1 MSVPVPNPTPI
12 YRIMHVS
19 NLQACLTQ
27 GALYAPNHT
36 PPGAPPYQTI
46 HNAGIQGARQVKAIQ
61 CGPGGTLHDYV
72 PFYFGYLS
80 PMLLQ
85 LKTGQVAGYNQGQ
98 APIIYLVSTVQ
109 AVTASGAPFVFS
121 DGHGIKAFTG
131 WFDNLASLSNVD
143 WNMVYQR
150 YWADTVA
157 DPDRQRRKQA
167 EFLVHQKCDW
177 GLIAEIGVFD
187 DEVKARVE
195 AVLQRFPA
203 TMHRPVNV
211 RRSAWYYHQGSG

>member
-1 MSVPVPNPTPI
+1 
-12 YRIMHVS
+12 
-19 NLQACLTQ
+19 
-27 GALYAPNHT
+27 
-36 PPGAPPYQTI
+36 
-46 HNAGIQGARQVKAIQ
+46 
-61 CGPGGTLHDYV
+61 
-72 PFYFGYLS
+72 
-80 PMLLQ
+80 MLLQ

-177 GLIAEIGVFD
+177 GLIEEIGVFD
-187 DEVKARVE
+187 NAVQAQVQ
-195 AVLQRFPA
+195 AVLQGFPA
-203 TMHRPVNV
+203 TMQPPVNV
-211 RRSAWYYHQGSG
+211 RRSAWYY

>member
-1 MSVPVPNPTPI
+1 MPMPVPTPI

-19 NLQACLTQ
+19 NLQTCLTQ
-27 GALYAPNHT
+27 GALYSPNHM
-36 PPGAPPYQTI
+36 PAGAPPYQTI

-98 APIIYLVSTVQ
+98 PPIIYLVSTAE
-109 AVTASGAPFVFS
+109 AVAASGAGFIFS
-121 DGHGIKAFTG
+121 DGQGIKAFTS
-131 WFDNLASLSNVD
+131 WFDNLSSLSNVD

-150 YWADTVA
+150 YWADNIN
-157 DPDRQRRKQA
+157 DMDRQRRKQA
-167 EFLVHQKCDW
+167 EFLIHQRCEW
-177 GLIAEIGVFD
+177 GLIQEIGVFD
-187 DEVKARVE
+187 SSVQAQVQG
-195 AVLQRFPA
+195 VLQGFPA
-203 TMHRPVNV
+203 TMQRPVNV
-211 RRSAWYYHQGSG
+211 RPAWYY